1 MIEKGTYVRIRKTIL
16 KPTERADNLPEET
29 KLVPFKMWVKGYLQE
44 ESDLFDIVTIKTT
57 TGRIETGRLKVAPHC
72 TETLAALD
80 QYQWD
85 PNPNL
90 MKEKPKHNMASH
102 MGDGLRYALYSFQT
116 AQVSF

>member
-57 TGRIETGRLKVAPHC
+57 TGRIETGRLKEA
-72 TETLAALD
+72 
-80 QYQWD
+80 
-85 PNPNL
+85 NP
-90 MKEKPKHNMASH
+90 PYRHSY
-102 MGDGLRYALYSFQT
+102 GDFVPEILKLRTNILEDFQGE
-116 AQVSF
+116 QDE